1 MNVIVFG
8 STGMVGQGVVRECL
22 LDPEVVRVV
31 TVVRAATGLAHDKLR
46 EVVHAD
52 LSDLST
58 IAGELSGLDACFY
71 CLGASSSGL
80 AEDAYRRI
88 TVGLTESVCEA
99 LIAAGGVRTMVFV
112 SGAGSDNTGKSK
124 VMWSR
129 VKGLAENYVLALPFE
144 TKCVF
149 RPALIQPRHGEV
161 SKTSAYRVLYALISP
176 LMPVLRLVAGKHMTT
191 TETVARAMLRVAK
204 NGASQTIFENHEINA
219 LVT

>member
-22 LDPEVVRVV
+22 LDPEVLRVV

-46 EVVHAD
+46 EIVHAD

-58 IAGELSGLDACFY
+58 IAGELAGLD
-71 CLGASSSGL
+71 ASSSGL

-99 LIAAGGVRTMVFV
+99 LIAAGGVRAMVFV

-161 SKTSAYRVLYALISP
+161 SKTRAYRVLYALISP

-204 NGASQTIFENHEINA
+204 NGASQPIFENHEINA